1 MLRGN
6 TLAKVDEKGRLKLP
20 ATFRSVIE
28 PEFGNEF
35 FVTSL
40 RGESVRIY
48 PMQVYARIE
57 ERLLQAS
64 SVQPLVTKL
73 RNALNYFG
81 QRSVMDSQGR
91 ILIHPLVREETEI
104 DGEVAVLG
112 QQNFLEIWNRAAF
125 AEALKRDPLT
135 DEELRELAVLGF

>member
-6 TLAKVDEKGRLKLP
+6 SLAKVDEKGRLKLP

-28 PEFGNEF
+28 PKYGNEF

-48 PMQVYARIE
+48 PMQVYAQIE

-64 SVQPLVTKL
+64 GVQPLVNKL

-81 QRSVMDSQGR
+81 QRAVMDSQGR

-112 QQNFLEIWNRAAF
+112 QQNFLEVWNRSAF
-125 AEALKRDPLT
+125 EEALRRDPLT
-135 DEELRELAVLGF
+135 DEELSELAGLGF